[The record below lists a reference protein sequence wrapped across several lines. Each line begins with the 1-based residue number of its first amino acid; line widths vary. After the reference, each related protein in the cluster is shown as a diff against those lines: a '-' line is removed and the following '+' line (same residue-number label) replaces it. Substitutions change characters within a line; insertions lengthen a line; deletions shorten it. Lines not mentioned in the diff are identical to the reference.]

1 MPEPELF
8 LLFVRRLNVVRIR
21 NILTAEN
28 AENAE
33 NTKRECVNAL
43 GEFFCEKVRSYRIVI
58 TKRKMNSSRSLRSLR
73 LRLAVAAPSGAA
85 FVHG

>member
-21 NILTAEN
+21 NILT

-58 TKRKMNSSRSLRSLR
+58 TKRKK
-73 LRLAVAAPSGAA
+73 
-85 FVHG
+85 